1 MYGFLLAVLVLDG
14 IFMSVVILLQSGKG
28 GGLAAVGG
36 GAAMTEGIL
45 GGRQA
50 TTVLTRTTWIT
61 GAAFMILALV
71 LSIMSSRARQPSSV
85 IQVEAP
91 TTAAPAPVLPGLG
104 TQPATAEGA
113 GTGNT
118 DPGAASDPGNSGN

>member
-14 IFMSVVILLQSGKG
+14 IFMTVIILLQSGKG

-50 TTVLTRTTWIT
+50 TTVLTRATWTSGTI
-61 GAAFMILALV
+61 FMVLALV

-85 IQVEAP
+85 IQVQAP
-91 TTAAPAPVLPGLG
+91 VTAPAPAPVLPGLG
-104 TQPATAEGA
+104 DQPTQ
-113 GTGNT
+113 GTGNE
-118 DPGAASDPGNSGN
+118 DGLDPGNSRN

>member
-50 TTVLTRTTWIT
+50 TTLLTRATWISGT
-61 GAAFMILALV
+61 IFMVLALV
-71 LSIMSSRARQPSSV
+71 LSVMSSRARQPQSI
-85 IQVEAP
+85 IQVQ
-91 TTAAPAPVLPGLG
+91 APAAQTAPVPVVPGLG
-104 TQPATAEGA
+104 DEPAEGA
-113 GTGNT
+113 GAADPAAATGAAGTTGN
-118 DPGAASDPGNSGN
+118 